1 MYNQEV
7 VNDIKY
13 IKETLNKLVM
23 LMEEH
28 NRKLDERIIVLEESR
43 KKVEQEIDKLKK
55 HCVA

>member
-23 LMEEH
+23 LMEKH